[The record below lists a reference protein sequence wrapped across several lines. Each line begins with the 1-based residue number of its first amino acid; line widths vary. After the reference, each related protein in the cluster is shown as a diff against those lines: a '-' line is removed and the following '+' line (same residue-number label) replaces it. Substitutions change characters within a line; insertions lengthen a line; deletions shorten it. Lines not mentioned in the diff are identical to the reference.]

1 MTQIVIKS
9 KTMRYKIYKK
19 SIRTMSGCRISRIL
33 LNQRLLNTFPAT
45 YVLEVRVYDHEVVWE
60 WEVLML
66 SDYEAS
72 FK

>member
-1 MTQIVIKS
+1 
-9 KTMRYKIYKK
+9 
-19 SIRTMSGCRISRIL
+19 MSGCRISRIL
-33 LNQRLLNTFPAT
+33 LNQRLLNTFPAA
-45 YVLEVRVYDHEVVWE
+45 YILEVRVYDHEVVWE